1 MTLQK
6 FNPATAVI
14 LCIVL
19 LAAALRIGNAGST
32 LSPLANFSPI
42 GAMGLFGGT
51 YFNRYWKKFVF
62 PLGALFLSDVILM
75 HTIYSGYGNGLLYSH
90 WYYNY
95 LAFAAIVCIGM
106 AIQKVKIATVLWAA
120 IAAAFAHWI
129 ITDIP
134 VWWYGGLDIRNGQPL
149 KRNLDGFIQC
159 YVQALPFLKNMLIAN
174 ILYGA
179 VFYGSY
185 EWLQKKYPRLNSTSI
200 HHS

>member
-1 MTLQK
+1 MTQQK

-19 LAAALRIGNAGST
+19 LAAALRIANAGNT

-51 YFNRYWKKFVF
+51 YFNSYWKKFIF
-62 PLGALFLSDVILM
+62 PIGALFISDVIM
-75 HTIYSGYGNGLLYSH
+75 MQTVYKGYGNGLLYSH

-95 LAFAAIVCIGM
+95 LAFAIIVYIGM
-106 AIQKVKIATVLWAA
+106 FIKNVKITTVLWAA
-120 IAAAFAHWI
+120 LAAAFAHWI
-129 ITDIP
+129 ISDIP
-134 VWWYGGLDIRNGQPL
+134 VWWFAGLDIRNGQPL
-149 KRNLDGFIQC
+149 QRNFDGFIQC
-159 YVQALPFLKNMLIAN
+159 YVQALPFLRNMLVAN

-185 EWLQKKYPRLNSTSI
+185 EWLQKKFPLLNNSTI
-200 HHS
+200 QHL